1 MNKLLVK
8 NIKITQWRGLQN
20 INLDFNDNYN
30 IICGKNGSGKS
41 SILEL
46 IQYMLF
52 DVKNQNKYSKNLNSQ
67 DLLPNVEMTLLFND
81 ELIHLFTQKDQWWIN
96 AIHCNTKLDYQ
107 RALADKLKI
116 NDIQDIKSNVFPNLL
131 EDIFL
136 TNKQDSKEGRDE
148 LMSILE
154 PKLSSESRHL
164 VNNGGLKLLFDEI
177 NFLNDEAKSKAKEIK
192 EQKNQIQSFKD
203 HNKDILDWND
213 NNFTNLE
220 KEIIDN
226 NEKITKYEEAENKIS
241 NLRSEKVKLENI
253 LDSQNKL
260 SNSSQNTKL
269 SFLQI
274 LLVVITFGIY
284 LIVLKFRSNNENQI
298 SEYNSSL
305 ENEQIKS
312 KITKLQNEINELIH
326 NKNYE
331 DVAIEL
337 LRNKRRDLESA
348 SVNESLYL
356 AKKST
361 FKKMNDE
368 LEDLEKNL
376 NVIQEKLESKQQ
388 IKTKISLELSSILA
402 NEFTNFQIE
411 LFDSKGNERIQIRQN
426 NIDLKFLN
434 HANKWNIIFEIN
446 DFLKNKT
453 LISFTII
460 DGTESFNKISY
471 SNDVQIICAKVTE
484 DEKLV
489 LNGKNI
495 N

>member
-1 MNKLLVK
+1 MNKLLLK

-20 INLDFNDNYN
+20 IDLDFNNSYN

-52 DVKNQNKYSKNLNSQ
+52 DVKNPNKYSKNLNSQ

-81 ELIHLFTQKDQWWIN
+81 ELIHLFTQKDQWRIN
-96 AIHCNTKLDYQ
+96 ASHYNTKLDYQ
-107 RALADKLKI
+107 RALADKLKV
-116 NDIQDIKSNVFPNLL
+116 NDIQDIKSNIFPNLL

-136 TNKQDSKEGRDE
+136 TNKQDSKESRDE

-154 PKLSSESRHL
+154 PKLSNESRHL

-177 NFLNDEAKSKAKEIK
+177 NFLNDEVKSKTKEIK
-192 EQKNQIQSFKD
+192 EQKNQIQSFKEY
-203 HNKDILDWND
+203 NKDILDWSD

-220 KEIIDN
+220 KEIIEN
-226 NEKITKYEEAENKIS
+226 NEKITKYEEVENKIS
-241 NLRSEKVKLENI
+241 NLRSEKIKLENI

-269 SFLQI
+269 LFLQI
-274 LLVVITFGIY
+274 LLIVLTFGIY
-284 LIVLKFRSNNENQI
+284 LIVLKFRANNENEI
-298 SEYNSSL
+298 SEYHSSL
-305 ENEQIKS
+305 ESEQIKS

-331 DVAIEL
+331 GVEIES

-348 SVNESLYL
+348 SANESLYL

-368 LEDLEKNL
+368 LEGLEKTL
-376 NVIQEKLESKQQ
+376 NVIREKLESKQQ

-402 NEFTNFQIE
+402 KEFTNFQIE

-453 LISFTII
+453 LTSFTVI
-460 DGTESFNKISY
+460 DGTESFNKISH
-471 SNDVQIICAKVTE
+471 SKDVQIICAKVTE

>member
-1 MNKLLVK
+1 M
-8 NIKITQWRGLQN
+8 
-20 INLDFNDNYN
+20 
-30 IICGKNGSGKS
+30 
-41 SILEL
+41 
-46 IQYMLF
+46 
-52 DVKNQNKYSKNLNSQ
+52 
-67 DLLPNVEMTLLFND
+67 
-81 ELIHLFTQKDQWWIN
+81 
-96 AIHCNTKLDYQ
+96 
-107 RALADKLKI
+107 
-116 NDIQDIKSNVFPNLL
+116 
-131 EDIFL
+131 
-136 TNKQDSKEGRDE
+136 
-148 LMSILE
+148 
-154 PKLSSESRHL
+154 
-164 VNNGGLKLLFDEI
+164 
-177 NFLNDEAKSKAKEIK
+177 
-192 EQKNQIQSFKD
+192 
-203 HNKDILDWND
+203 
-213 NNFTNLE
+213 
-220 KEIIDN
+220 
-226 NEKITKYEEAENKIS
+226 
-241 NLRSEKVKLENI
+241 
-253 LDSQNKL
+253 
-260 SNSSQNTKL
+260 
-269 SFLQI
+269 
-274 LLVVITFGIY
+274 
-284 LIVLKFRSNNENQI
+284 
-298 SEYNSSL
+298 
-305 ENEQIKS
+305 
-312 KITKLQNEINELIH
+312 
-326 NKNYE
+326 
-331 DVAIEL
+331 
-337 LRNKRRDLESA
+337 ESA